1 MHILHL
7 PRLGQTMQS
16 GVINTWFV
24 EEGSSFEVG
33 VVLYELETDKMTT
46 DVEAKLPGTLVQLV
60 ATTGID
66 LPIGTTLALVADPG
80 EVLTDGDI
88 EQALAS
94 ERSKVDAGQEPV
106 KVGTT
111 AGSMSDGPTAP
122 SANAV
127 AGGRVRAVPKAR
139 ALAAELGLKLEQI
152 TGTGSGGSI
161 TVSDVEKAAAQ
172 SGASRDVASV
182 RERRQ
187 VQGIARAMAV
197 NVARSWQEVPQF
209 VQQISVDAT
218 SLKLQRADGD
228 AQGVRINLTALLI
241 AAVAKAVEQVP
252 EANAS
257 FRGEE
262 IVLFSDVNVSVA
274 VATERGLVVPV
285 IRKVQE
291 LDVAQIGVAIREV
304 AERAAAGRLDEAD
317 MTGGTITLSNLGMF
331 GVETGFPLVNAPQA
345 VIVFAGAVVDRPA
358 AVDDEVRIRPE
369 LGLAIGYDHRVLDGA
384 TAARFTAA
392 LRAAIEAKP

>member
-16 GVINTWFV
+16 GIINTWFV

-60 ATTGID
+60 APTGID
-66 LPIGTTLALVADPG
+66 LPIGTTLAVVADPG
-80 EVLTDGDI
+80 ETLTDGEI

-94 ERSKVDAGQEPV
+94 ERSKVDTGGEPV
-106 KVGTT
+106 TVGTT
-111 AGSMSDGPTAP
+111 AGHISDSPTTP
-122 SANAV
+122 PTDVV

-139 ALAAELGLKLEQI
+139 ALAASLGLKLEQI
-152 TGTGSGGSI
+152 TGTGSGGGI

-172 SGASRDVASV
+172 GGTTSDVASI
-182 RERRQ
+182 RERRP
-187 VQGIARAMAV
+187 VRGIARAMAV
-197 NVARSWQEVPQF
+197 NVARSWHEVPQF
-209 VQQISVDAT
+209 VQQLSVDAT
-218 SLKLQRADGD
+218 SFQQIRAEAA
-228 AQGVRINLTALLI
+228 AQGVRVNLTALLI

-274 VATERGLVVPV
+274 VDTERGLIVPV
-285 IRKVQE
+285 IRRAQE
-291 LDVAQIGVAIREV
+291 LDVAEIGAATREL
-304 AERAAAGRLDEAD
+304 ADRAAAGRLTEDD
-317 MTGGTITLSNLGMF
+317 LTGGTITVSNLGMF

-358 AVDDEVRIRPE
+358 VVDGEVGIRPE
-369 LGLAIGYDHRVLDGA
+369 LGLAIGFDHRVLDGA

-392 LRAAIEAKP
+392 LRAAIEATP